1 MRKFYSY
8 IGHEICIAVVF
19 SSFISLILKILD
31 KKYIRITKDDKK
43 IVIDILELNR
53 FDDRIENKCQ
63 V

>member
-1 MRKFYSY
+1 MRKIYCFY

-19 SSFISLILKILD
+19 ASLISLIFLKILD
-31 KKYIRITKDDKK
+31 KKYIRM
-43 IVIDILELNR
+43 IDIIELNR